1 MSEELNR
8 FAVIGGS
15 QAYALLKRG
24 AIGGKR
30 LGPRNTPFGWSQ
42 PIFELR
48 APLEGAPE
56 FYFLSRHGEDRYA
69 VTAPFVNY
77 RANIYAL
84 RDLGVTQVVSWS
96 GPGAINTG
104 YAVGEFVVIDDVI
117 DETRSR
123 PSTFFEGKG
132 IGFVR
137 QSPTFC
143 PHLRRAVIA
152 ALEQMKCRHSTR
164 GTYVCTEGPRLET
177 AAEIRKFKVIGG
189 DLVGMTLVPEV
200 FLAKELEMCCAA
212 ICYVTNYAEGVRPLG
227 SADFQP
233 GRLFEGLAS
242 DEEMRKVDE
251 AVALFPEIISRI
263 AASTVARSTR
273 DCRCPRLM
281 ERYRQR
287 GDISDDWREWVR
299 K

>member
-1 MSEELNR
+1 MSEEPDR

-15 QAYALLKRG
+15 RAYALLEKG
-24 AIGGKR
+24 ALGGKR

-42 PIFELR
+42 PVFEIER
-48 APLEGAPE
+48 VGAPP
-56 FYFLSRHGEDRYA
+56 FLFLSRHGEHAYS
-69 VTAPFVNY
+69 VTASFVNY

-84 RDLGVTQVVSWS
+84 RDLGATQVLSWS
-96 GPGAINTG
+96 GPGAISTA

-117 DETRSR
+117 DETRTR

-143 PHLRRAVIA
+143 PRLRRSVIA
-152 ALEQMKCRHSTR
+152 ALEAMKCRHATR

-177 AAEIRKFKVIGG
+177 AAEIRKFKIIGG

-200 FLAKELEMCCAA
+200 FLAKELEMCCAV
-212 ICYVTNYAEGVRPLG
+212 ICYVTNYAEGVRPAAG
-227 SADFQP
+227 APFQP
-233 GRLFEGLAS
+233 GRLFEGLTS
-242 DEEMRKVDE
+242 EEEMRKVE
-251 AVALFPEIISRI
+251 QAAALFPEIMSRV
-263 AASTVARSTR
+263 AASLAERPAR
-273 DCRCPRLM
+273 DCHCPRLM
-281 ERYRQR
+281 ERYRRR
-287 GDISDDWREWVR
+287 GDIPDDWKEWVR

>member
-1 MSEELNR
+1 MSEKIDR

-15 QAYALLKRG
+15 QAYTLIQKGALGGRRIG
-24 AIGGKR
+24 A
-30 LGPRNTPFGWSQ
+30 RNTPFGWSQ
-42 PIFELR
+42 PVFEIER
-48 APLEGAPE
+48 GGAPP
-56 FYFLSRHGEDRYA
+56 FYFLSRHGEDKYA
-69 VTAPFVNY
+69 VTASFVNY

-96 GPGAINTG
+96 GPGAISAG

-143 PHLRRAVIA
+143 PRLRRAIIA
-152 ALEQMKCRHSTR
+152 ALEAMKCEHSTR

-177 AAEIRKFKVIGG
+177 AAEIRKFKIIGG

-212 ICYVTNYAEGVRPLG
+212 ICYVTNYAEGVR
-227 SADFQP
+227 SAGGAGFQP

-251 AVALFPEIISRI
+251 AVALLPEIISRI
-263 AASTVARSTR
+263 SASLAESAAR
-273 DCRCPRLM
+273 DCACPRLM
-281 ERYRQR
+281 ERYRKR
-287 GDISDDWREWVR
+287 GDIPDDWKEWVR